1 MPLLTIMIMCLVAQI
16 ITRAFFSTSFAF
28 TEELSR
34 STLWIGINFFL
45 VWVWACYET
54 HLIAL
59 EFTEISPTLL
69 VVKAHVEIVIP
80 ACFLLIN
87 IRIVEKFISKYREVL
102 EAVKRLVG
110 RMPGSLLPTS
120 VCSSLPVTR

>member
-1 MPLLTIMIMCLVAQI
+1 MIMCLVVQI

-34 STLWIGINFFL
+34 STSWISINFFL
-45 VWVWACYET
+45 VWVWACYDT
-54 HLIAL
+54 HLIAS

-69 VVKAHVEIVIP
+69 VVIAHVEIVIH
-80 ACFLLIN
+80 ACFLPIN
-87 IRIVEKFISKYREVL
+87 IRIVEKFISKYREDL
-102 EAVKRLVG
+102 KAVKSLVG

-120 VCSSLPVTR
+120 VFSSLPVTR